1 MKVAAEGPA
10 MPSERIRR
18 QIDSLREQV
27 DAVRKLVAGKPYAF
41 SDQGGH
47 TLKVFV
53 RATNE
58 A

>member
-1 MKVAAEGPA
+1 